1 MKLYGQKTYYSC
13 IEAAAEEI
21 SRLKGGLK
29 GNIVVFCE
37 DKLTLSVEEAI
48 VKKLGGTFNVEVLTF
63 GRYISEK
70 KSGREGPFQ
79 GKRGDCRKKNTR
91 KLKIRA

>member
-70 KSGREGPFQ
+70 KADAKALSKEARRSP
-79 GKRGDCRKKNTR
+79 
-91 KLKIRA
+91 